1 MKNNTPGRPSR
12 RNPMQ
17 WDRNERFAEDFSVSR
32 ADALER
38 NDLPG
43 AFDAGES
50 DPFIQM
56 DVLRSGIRGSE
67 QRLEMI
73 RDISLRLQQGGRMH
87 L

>member
-1 MKNNTPGRPSR
+1 MKHNTVSKPSR
-12 RNPMQ
+12 RDPMQ

-32 ADALER
+32 ADTLER

-43 AFDAGES
+43 ACDTG
-50 DPFIQM
+50 DTDLFIQM
-56 DVLRSGIRGSE
+56 DVLSSGIQGSE

-73 RDISLRLQQGGRMH
+73 RDIALRLQQSGSIR